1 MRTINYVFIL
11 AVVLVFISCS
21 SSQKVLSS
29 WVNKEELKGKKYS
42 KVFIAV
48 LTQNV
53 SSKTILE
60 YDLAAT
66 LNEQGY
72 QTVKS
77 TDALSGSFRDN
88 PNLTKDDV
96 LAKVRETNC
105 DVILTV
111 TLLDSKTETRYVPG
125 TSVYASYAPYPAYGY
140 YGGFGTYFGY
150 YAPAIYSSGYYT
162 TDKTYFLESN
172 LFDAATE
179 KILWSVQSST
189 YNPDNIKEFSSRYCK
204 LLVSQAKDDELLK

>member
-1 MRTINYVFIL
+1 MRTINNVFIL
-11 AVVLVFISCS
+11 AVIFVFISCS

-48 LTQNV
+48 LTQNT

-125 TSVYASYAPYPAYGY
+125 TSVYAYYAPYPAYGY
-140 YGGFGTYFGY
+140 YGGFGTYYGY

>member
-48 LTQNV
+48 LTQNT

-140 YGGFGTYFGY
+140 YGGFGTYYGY

-172 LFDAATE
+172 LFDAASE

>member
-1 MRTINYVFIL
+1 MKTSNSIFIL
-11 AVVLVFISCS
+11 ILLLALISCS
-21 SSQKVLSS
+21 TSQKVLSS
-29 WVNKEELKGKKYS
+29 WVNREELKGKKYS

-48 LTQNV
+48 LTQNT

-60 YDLAAT
+60 YDLSAT
-66 LNEQGY
+66 LNENGY

-77 TDALSGSFRDN
+77 IDALAGSFRNN

-140 YGGFGTYFGY
+140 YGGFGTYYGY

-172 LFDAATE
+172 LFDADTE
-179 KILWSVQSST
+179 KILWSVQSTT
-189 YNPDNIKEFSSRYCK
+189 YNPDNIKDFSSRYCK

>member
-1 MRTINYVFIL
+1 MKTSNSIFIL
-11 AVVLVFISCS
+11 ILVLALISCS
-21 SSQKVLSS
+21 TSQKVLSS

-48 LTQNV
+48 LTQNT

-60 YDLAAT
+60 YDLSAT
-66 LNEQGY
+66 LNENGY

-77 TDALSGSFRDN
+77 IDALAGSFRN
-88 PNLTKDDV
+88 NLNLTKDDV
-96 LAKVRETNC
+96 LTKVRETNC

-125 TSVYASYAPYPAYGY
+125 TGVYASYAPYPAYGY
-140 YGGFGTYFGY
+140 YGGFGTYYGY
-150 YAPAIYSSGYYT
+150 YAPAIFSSGYYT

-172 LFDAATE
+172 LFDADTE
-179 KILWSVQSST
+179 KILWSVQSTT
-189 YNPDNIKEFSSRYCK
+189 YNPDNIKDFSSRYCK

>member
-48 LTQNV
+48 LTQNT

-111 TLLDSKTETRYVPG
+111 TLLDSKTETRYIPG

-140 YGGFGTYFGY
+140 YGGFGTYYGY

>member
-11 AVVLVFISCS
+11 AVVLVFISCG

-125 TSVYASYAPYPAYGY
+125 TSVYAYYAPYPAYGY
-140 YGGFGTYFGY
+140 YGGFGTYYGY

>member
-48 LTQNV
+48 LTQNT

-140 YGGFGTYFGY
+140 YGGFGTYYGY

>member
-1 MRTINYVFIL
+1 MRTINNIFIL
-11 AVVLVFISCS
+11 AAVLGFISCS
-21 SSQKVLSS
+21 QSQKVSSS

-48 LTQNV
+48 LTQSA

-66 LNEQGY
+66 LNEYGY

-77 TDALSGSFRDN
+77 IDALSGSFRDN

-96 LAKVRETNC
+96 LAKVQETNC
-105 DVILTV
+105 DIILTV

-140 YGGFGTYFGY
+140 YGGFGTYYGY

-204 LLVSQAKDDELLK
+204 LLISQAKDDELLK

>member
-11 AVVLVFISCS
+11 AVVLVFISCG

-48 LTQNV
+48 LTQSA

-140 YGGFGTYFGY
+140 YGGFGTYYGY

>member
-48 LTQNV
+48 LTQNT

-105 DVILTV
+105 F
-111 TLLDSKTETRYVPG
+111 SQK
-125 TSVYASYAPYPAYGY
+125 AS
-140 YGGFGTYFGY
+140 FC
-150 YAPAIYSSGYYT
+150 
-162 TDKTYFLESN
+162 
-172 LFDAATE
+172 
-179 KILWSVQSST
+179 
-189 YNPDNIKEFSSRYCK
+189 SRYFK
-204 LLVSQAKDDELLK
+204 TKKEGRDQNII

>member
-11 AVVLVFISCS
+11 AVVLVFISCG

-125 TSVYASYAPYPAYGY
+125 TSVYAYYAPYPAYGY

>member
-1 MRTINYVFIL
+1 MRTINNVFIL
-11 AVVLVFISCS
+11 AVIFVFISCS

-125 TSVYASYAPYPAYGY
+125 TGVYASYAPYPAYGY
-140 YGGFGTYFGY
+140 YGGFGTYYGY

>member
-48 LTQNV
+48 LTQNT

-125 TSVYASYAPYPAYGY
+125 TSVYAYYAPYPAYGY
-140 YGGFGTYFGY
+140 YGGFGTYYGY

>member
-1 MRTINYVFIL
+1 MRTINNVFIL
-11 AVVLVFISCS
+11 AVIFVFISCS

-140 YGGFGTYFGY
+140 YGGFGTYYGY

>member
-48 LTQNV
+48 LTQNT

-140 YGGFGTYFGY
+140 YGGFGTYYGY
-150 YAPAIYSSGYYT
+150 YAPAIYSSGYYA

>member
-1 MRTINYVFIL
+1 MKYLIISTVVMIL
-11 AVVLVFISCS
+11 MSCS
-21 SSQKVLSS
+21 PSQKVLSS

-48 LTQNV
+48 LTQNA

-60 YDLAAT
+60 YDLSAT
-66 LNEQGY
+66 LSENGY

-77 TDALSGSFRDN
+77 IDALAGSFRDN

-140 YGGFGTYFGY
+140 YGGFGTYYGY

-172 LFDAATE
+172 LFDADSE
-179 KILWSVQSST
+179 KILWSVQSAT
-189 YNPDNIKEFSSRYCK
+189 YNPDNIKDFSSRYCK

>member
-11 AVVLVFISCS
+11 AVVLVFISCG

-48 LTQNV
+48 LTQNT

-125 TSVYASYAPYPAYGY
+125 TSVYAYYAPYPAYGY